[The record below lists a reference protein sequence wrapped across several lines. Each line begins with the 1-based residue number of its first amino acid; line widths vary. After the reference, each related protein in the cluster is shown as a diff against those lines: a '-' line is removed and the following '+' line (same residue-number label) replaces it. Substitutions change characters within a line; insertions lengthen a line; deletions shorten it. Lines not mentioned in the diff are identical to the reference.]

1 MKRALIL
8 LSALF
13 LLNNCSEKVFVNV
26 TKPAVYDVSDVKRL
40 AILDFNGPPKVGES
54 VASQFTNR
62 LWKAQYF
69 KIMERRELQK
79 ILDEHALQMSGIIND
94 STAVEFGKILG
105 VDALIIGDIL
115 SYEVEDKRGTEK
127 VKEKVW
133 KGDYEKDEKGNF
145 IYEKTLF
152 GKAKKKKYEEVFV
165 DKQYIQRSGNVS
177 ISFRLVSVETG
188 EIRAGDT
195 KSRTYSQKFF
205 PEKSGQLPSPQSIL
219 TQLTEGVIEQF
230 IPLITPYTVRV
241 SKTFEE
247 DNDAVDLGI
256 EYAQKNLWDR
266 AMKIWQDELGRDPQ
280 NTAAMYNL
288 GLAYEVMGD
297 FDQAEALYN
306 KALDIEPNDLYMEAL
321 ANLRQRRIEQQNL
334 EKQLH

>member
-1 MKRALIL
+1 MKYPIIL
-8 LSALF
+8 LVFLF
-13 LLNNCSEKVFVNV
+13 LFNSCSKTVYVNV
-26 TKPAVYDVSDVKRL
+26 TKPATYDVSDVKRL
-40 AILDFNGPPKVGES
+40 AILDFNGPADVGAS
-54 VASQFTNR
+54 IASQFTNR

-94 STAVEFGKILG
+94 STAVEFGRILG
-105 VDALIIGDIL
+105 VDALIVGDIL
-115 SYEVEDKRGTEK
+115 SYEVQDKRGKEK

-145 IYEKTLF
+145 IYEKTLI
-152 GKAKKKKYEEVFV
+152 GKTKKKKYEEVFV
-165 DKQYIQRSGNVS
+165 DKEYIQRSGNVS

-195 KSRTYSQKFF
+195 KSRNYAQKFS
-205 PEKSGQLPSPQSIL
+205 PDKGQLPSRDAIL
-219 TQLTEGVIEQF
+219 TQLSEGVIEQF
-230 IPLITPYTVRV
+230 IPLITPYTIRV

-266 AMKIWQDELGRDPQ
+266 AMSIWEDELGRDPR
-280 NTAAMYNL
+280 NTAALYNL
-288 GLAYEVMGD
+288 GLAHEVMGD
-297 FDQAEALYN
+297 FDQAESYYN
-306 KALDIEPNDLYMEAL
+306 RALDIEPNDLYMEAL
-321 ANLRQRRIEQQNL
+321 ANIRQRKIEQQNL

>member
-1 MKRALIL
+1 MKYSVIFLV
-8 LSALF
+8 LF
-13 LLNNCSEKVFVNV
+13 FFVASCSKKVYVNV
-26 TKPAVYDVSDVKRL
+26 TKPAQYNVSDVKRL
-40 AILDFNGPPKVGES
+40 AVLDFNGPARAG
-54 VASQFTNR
+54 ANIATQFTNR
-62 LWKAQYF
+62 LWKTQYF

-105 VDALIIGDIL
+105 VDALIVGDIV
-115 SYEVEDKRGTEK
+115 SYEVQDKRGKEK

-133 KGDYEKDEKGNF
+133 KGDYETDAKGNVVF
-145 IYEKTLF
+145 EKTKF
-152 GKAKKKKYEEVFV
+152 GQTKKKKYVEELV
-165 DKQYIQRSGNVS
+165 DKEYIQRSGNVS
-177 ISFRLVSVETG
+177 ISFRMVSVETG

-195 KSRTYSQKFF
+195 KSSTYSKKFF
-205 PEKSGQLPSPQSIL
+205 PDKDQLPTPESIL
-219 TQLTEGVIEQF
+219 NNLSEAVIEQF
-230 IPLITPYTVRV
+230 IPLITPYTVTV

-266 AMKIWQDELGRDPQ
+266 AMKIWQDELASNPR
-280 NTAAMYNL
+280 NNAALYNM

-297 FDQAEALYN
+297 FDKAEDYYN
-306 KALDIEPNDLYMEAL
+306 KALDIEPKDLYMEAVS
-321 ANLRQRRIEQQNL
+321 NIRRRRIEQQNL